1 MKKKRTLEIL
11 LIVLAALIIVYLILL
26 HRAKQT
32 ENDADTSIAI
42 TSVEDAKAFT
52 YNFGNGEISLTK
64 ADDGWIVADDKEF
77 PLDQTYPEDMCETV
91 QNLRADRKLTDTDD
105 LADYGLE
112 NPVYTLS
119 ITGDDGNTTTVSVGN
134 STGNDYY
141 VTLDNKTIYT
151 VSADTFSDFLNPLSN
166 MAKLDSTPSIS
177 SGNLVK
183 EVITHGDSS
192 TTLESEDEINAIAG
206 GWGVLSLDTVADY
219 SAADADLP
227 DLGLDQNSRTTV
239 SVTYTTDSDTDAD
252 DDEDTDTDDAASS
265 KEDDESEKNEHLYT
279 IYIGNDAGDG
289 TSYVMV
295 QDSRIV
301 YKVTNEVLSNI
312 LNSD

>member
-183 EVITHGDSS
+183 EVIIHGDSS

-219 SAADADLP
+219 SAA
-227 DLGLDQNSRTTV
+227 
-239 SVTYTTDSDTDAD
+239 DAD